1 MELAWF
7 KKKNCQRALR
17 KDENTVTYTLIPHTQ
32 RPHILER
39 KKKENVM
46 QASSRICVL
55 LHSAIVV
62 ALKHA
67 LIKDHSFYIAKN
79 QDRVI

>member
-1 MELAWF
+1 
-7 KKKNCQRALR
+7 
-17 KDENTVTYTLIPHTQ
+17 
-32 RPHILER
+32 
-39 KKKENVM
+39 M